1 MKKINLFILVVASLM
16 TLSCDDYLDVN
27 QNENRVLLQDQTPED
42 LLSAVQ
48 SDSYREQAQFMNR
61 LGNIFTNGWAANN
74 ATFAS
79 PLNDEYTMNIN
90 VGFYSRI
97 WDLQFRRIANF
108 ETIAKKP
115 NPGGVND
122 NFIAAAQ
129 ICKVHYMQYLVDL
142 YGDVPY
148 VEAFKYTANLTP
160 KYNDDQFIYRK
171 LIGEL
176 ESAKALIVAA
186 NPNATDIAPYDVMLG
201 GVMSDWYAF
210 ANTIELRM
218 LLRMSNNTGAVAA
231 WRDAKLVT
239 LNNDVTTGPAGY
251 ITASVK
257 INPGY
262 NTKNDESLSPY
273 YAFVERD
280 AAAATVQNRAFFVPS
295 GHALK
300 SLSLTTLYAGS
311 PAPSPAG
318 SSTGNSTTV
327 VAGLSY
333 PNVNDPRRT
342 RIFSNGIATS
352 QGATNPDVWIAP
364 TQGAFGRVGGL
375 GLLNPYNAVT
385 PLTAFTDLV
394 GVNNYVMTLAEA
406 KFLQAEA
413 GLRGYTGFTTASSV
427 TDYQAGIDDSM
438 DYLGILALAPA
449 AIPTYKTAISNKI
462 GYSMVATG
470 ASTAQKLQGLMYQKW
485 VALLGIH
492 GIESYIDYTRTG
504 YPIAPFPVGNVRP
517 NRPLRLNYPNSE
529 YVANS
534 ANVPSLSDS
543 EIFTVNAK
551 SPFWLQGNPALG
563 N

>member
-1 MKKINLFILVVASLM
+1 MKKINLFLLLIFSIV

-42 LLSAVQ
+42 LLSAAQ
-48 SDSYREQAQFMNR
+48 SDTYREQAQTMNR
-61 LGNIFTNGWAANN
+61 LGNIFTNAWSGNN
-74 ATFAS
+74 LTFAS
-79 PLNDEYTMNIN
+79 PLFDEYTMNIN
-90 VGFYSRI
+90 VNFYSRI

-148 VEAFKYTANLTP
+148 NEAFKYTANLTP

-176 ESAKALIVAA
+176 ESAKALIIAA
-186 NPNATDIAPYDVMLG
+186 NPNATDITPYDVMLG

-218 LLRMSNNTGAVAA
+218 LLRMSNSTGAVAA
-231 WRDAKLVT
+231 YRDAKLVT

-257 INPGY
+257 VNPGY

-273 YAFVERD
+273 YGYVERD
-280 AAAATVQNRAFFVPS
+280 ATGTTVALRPFLVPS

-300 SLSLTTLYAGS
+300 SLSLYSLYVPNS
-311 PAPSPAG
+311 PAPFPAG
-318 SSTGNSTTV
+318 TSSGNSTTV
-327 VAGLSY
+327 IGTQLY
-333 PNVNDPRRT
+333 PNVSDPRRT
-342 RIFSNGIATS
+342 RIFSNGVAATQGSTVVDVLIAST
-352 QGATNPDVWIAP
+352 P
-364 TQGAFGRVGGL
+364 GAFGRVGGL
-375 GLLNPYNAVT
+375 GLLNPYNAVS
-385 PLTAFTDLV
+385 PLTVFTDLV

-413 GLRGYTGFTTASSV
+413 GLRGYTGFSAASSV
-427 TDYQAGIDDSM
+427 ADYNAGIDDSM
-438 DYLGILALAPA
+438 NYLTVTPA
-449 AIPTYKTAISNKI
+449 ANTAYKTAISNKI
-462 GYSMVATG
+462 GYSMTAAG
-470 ASTAQKLQGLMYQKW
+470 STPAQKLQGLMYQKW
-485 VALLGIH
+485 VSLIGIH

-504 YPIAPFPVGNVRP
+504 YPIAPLPIGNVKP

-534 ANVPSLSDS
+534 ANVPSVSDA
-543 EIFTVNAK
+543 EIFTLNAK
-551 SPFWLQGNPALG
+551 SPFWLQGNPPLG